1 MPKVTL
7 KHPNESFESL
17 IRRFKKTVEKSE
29 ILKTLREY
37 EAYEKPSETK
47 KRKKAAA
54 VKRWARTRWEL
65 SLPEHKRRA
74 LEEQGDDRKG
84 RKDDKKKKPAARR

>member
-7 KHPNESFESL
+7 KHPNESFESMF
-17 IRRFKKTVEKSE
+17 RRFKKVVEKSE

-47 KRKKAAA
+47 KRKHAAA
-54 VKRWARTRWEL
+54 IKRWKRTQWEM
-65 SLPEHKRRA
+65 SLPAHK
-74 LEEQGDDRKG
+74 LEQLEQENERKERKSG
-84 RKDDKKKKPAARR
+84 RER

>member
-17 IRRFKKTVEKSE
+17 LRRFKKVVEKSE
-29 ILKTLREY
+29 ILKVLREY

-54 VKRWARTRWEL
+54 VKRWKRTQYEM
-65 SLPEHKRRA
+65 SLPAHKREQ
-74 LEEQGDDRKG
+74 LEQEGESGRDRS
-84 RKDDKKKKPAARR
+84 R

>member
-1 MPKVTL
+1 MPKVSL

-17 IRRFKKTVEKSE
+17 LRRFKKSVEKSE

-47 KRKKAAA
+47 KRRHAAA
-54 VKRWARTRWEL
+54 VKRWARQRWEM
-65 SLPEHKRRA
+65 SLPDHRRKQ
-74 LEEQGDDRKG
+74 LEDDE
-84 RKDDKKKKPAARR
+84 